1 MNKSESL
8 LELDLDFDFRDFLS
22 ENWTVTGVFY
32 EEHCPVFH
40 CDVYLALVCERH
52 DHVQVLEVVLNVVE
66 CLVVD
71 MDEVCHQ
78 SEEN

>member
-1 MNKSESL
+1 MCRYL
-8 LELDLDFDFRDFLS
+8 RLFL
-22 ENWTVTGVFY
+22 
-32 EEHCPVFH
+32 H
-40 CDVYLALVCERH
+40 
-52 DHVQVLEVVLNVVE
+52 VVE